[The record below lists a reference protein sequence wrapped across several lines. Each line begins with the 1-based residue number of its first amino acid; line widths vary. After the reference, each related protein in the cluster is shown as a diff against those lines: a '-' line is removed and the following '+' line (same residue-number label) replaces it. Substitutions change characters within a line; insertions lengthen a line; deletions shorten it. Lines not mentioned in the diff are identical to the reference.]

1 MEKTEYIDIN
11 KIEQL
16 SSVLFKKGASI
27 VNIKDKAIPHAY
39 FMGAPMLPGIPYF
52 EYWLILEAYESSVT
66 FQWGVSSKWA
76 EPWSNEQMKAYLC
89 GLVYALMPEMEYS
102 YAADDKGSSCTF
114 ELKKSE

>member
-16 SSVLFKKGASI
+16 SSVLFRKGASI
-27 VNIKDKAIPHAY
+27 VKINGNATTRAY
-39 FMGAPMLPGIPYF
+39 FMGTPFLPRNPYF
-52 EYWLILEAYESSVT
+52 EYWLVLEATESSVS
-66 FQWGVSSKWA
+66 FQWGVSSNWP

-102 YAADDKGSSCTF
+102 FVVDDKGSRCVF
-114 ELKKSE
+114 ELKESE